1 MIYTILEIVVTFSLG
16 YIFGCMLT
24 ILDDEEHSFILG
36 GPAFLCVFLLTW
48 PLELDRAGGWA
59 EASLGAYSI
68 DIYRDHIEWAVIG
81 FIAFVLEQFACM
93 YLDHQEEHD
102 G

>member
-16 YIFGCMLT
+16 YMFGCILT
-24 ILDDEEHSFILG
+24 IWDDEDHSFILG
-36 GPAFLCVFLLTW
+36 GPACLCVLFLTW

-59 EASLGAYSI
+59 EAYLGAYSI
-68 DIYRDHIEWAVIG
+68 DIYRDHIKWAVIG
-81 FIAFVLEQFACM
+81 SITFGLEQFVCM
-93 YLDHQEEHD
+93 YLDIKEEAD